1 MKRYIGKRAL
11 TGLLVVLVSVC
22 FNFVLVR
29 LAPGDP
35 VKIMAGTE
43 NPNPEMIA
51 TLTQKYGLDKSIPE
65 QFVMFLEGVVKG
77 DLGYS
82 YVSDEPVIKLIG
94 EKIVPTLLLSLTA
107 LILSVTIGSI
117 LGVQAARR
125 HNSKFDKF
133 VCGVSY
139 IFDSTPGFWLGMIM
153 ILIFASTLKWFPTS
167 GMVNLRENY
176 TGFNKILDIIWH
188 MVLPVGTLVLVQI
201 PYYFRITR
209 SSVLQ
214 VMSEDFVTTFKATG
228 MSRKK
233 IFNKYV
239 FKNAVLPTITIVGMS
254 IAFLLSGTVL
264 LETVFSWPGMG
275 RLLMSS
281 ISKRDYPVLT
291 GIYLVISVSIAVMMI
306 VVDVVYGL
314 ADPRIKHE

>member
-314 ADPRIKHE
+314 VDPRIKHE